1 MPTKA
6 YTALGW
12 VAWWV
17 IKRLARYEMGQKKL
31 KLGAAATVLAVLVG
45 GVAAARAT
53 SSSDNQ
59 S

>member
-1 MPTKA
+1 MPIKA

-17 IKRLARYEMGQKKL
+17 IKRLARYEIGQNKV
-31 KLGAAATVLAVLVG
+31 KLGAAATVLAVLAG

-53 SSSDNQ
+53 SSSDD
-59 S
+59 

>member
-1 MPTKA
+1 MPIKA

-17 IKRLARYEMGQKKL
+17 IKRLARYEIGQNKV
-31 KLGAAATVLAVLVG
+31 KLGAAVLAVLAG

-53 SSSDNQ
+53 SSSDD
-59 S
+59 